1 MLARPAGSAVAHPA
15 GTARGAPA
23 APAAGTESSCGDRRG
38 ASTVACVT
46 HRYWPLF
53 DLRLSTPDLRLQPMT
68 EADLEPIADLLPD
81 DVEQDQDEAG
91 YDIGEPRIGRGIVS
105 HQAYWRAYGIWR
117 PQSWRLPFVVRSAA
131 GEILGVQ
138 ELEASDFLTLRTVD
152 SSSFLVTPA
161 RGRGFGKQMRIA
173 VLALAFGPLAAEA
186 AITSAWHDNHASL
199 GVSRAVGYRPNGE
212 SLHAHPGRV
221 DVLVHLRLLRA
232 HWLAS
237 GIGDQ
242 VGITGFDAC
251 RPLFG
256 LPGR

>member
-1 MLARPAGSAVAHPA
+1 
-15 GTARGAPA
+15 
-23 APAAGTESSCGDRRG
+23 
-38 ASTVACVT
+38 VT

-53 DLRLSTPDLRLQPMT
+53 DLRLSTPDLRLRPMT

-81 DVEQDQDEAG
+81 DVEQDEAD
-91 YDIGEPRIGRGIVS
+91 YDFGELRAGRGIVS
-105 HQAYWRAYGIWR
+105 HQAYWRAYGAWR
-117 PQSWRLPFVVRSAA
+117 PRSWRLPFVVRSTA

-152 SSSFLVTPA
+152 SSSFLVTAA

-173 VLALAFGPLAAEA
+173 VLALAFGPLEAEA

-199 GVSRAVGYRPNGE
+199 GVSRAVGYQPNGE

-221 DVLVHLRLLRA
+221 DVLAHLRLLRA
-232 HWLAS
+232 DWLAS

-242 VGITGFDAC
+242 VEITGFDAC

-256 LPGR
+256 LPAR